1 VTITTKLTSICTR
14 NLTTGHYSLF
24 ILEKRGRWPWPIQ
37 AGPIPGKLWALDSE
51 VEEVIYEANYNYNSN
66 IPEIVYAYTEWNKIA
81 VPLLKKLIKIQK
93 Q

>member
-1 VTITTKLTSICTR
+1 MTITTKLTSIYTR
-14 NLTTGHYSLF
+14 NLTTGQYALF

-51 VEEVIYEANYNYNSN
+51 VEEVIYEANIYNSN
-66 IPEIVYAYTEWNKIA
+66 IPEIVDAYTDWNKIA
-81 VPLLKKLIKIQK
+81 VPLLKKLIEIQK